1 MTKEHGKKKNR
12 LEGIARFI
20 VEKRKAIYLIYILLA
35 IFCCFS
41 AGWVSVDNTLTDY
54 LADDTETSR
63 GLKRMDEEFIT
74 YATAEVMVDNIS
86 YADAEVLCDTLEDI
100 EGVKSITFDDTT
112 KHYVDG
118 AALFSVTFD
127 GENDDPLCEESL
139 NKIETEMQDYDA
151 YISAELGNTKAETIA
166 KEINVVMVL
175 TCGIILA
182 VLLFTSRTY
191 MEVPVMIM
199 TFGAAAILNKGS
211 NFMFGEI
218 SFVSDSIAIV
228 LQLALAID
236 YAIILCHR
244 YMEERESSEPMDAVV
259 AALCKAIPEI
269 SGSCLTTLSGLAAM
283 AFMHFQIGLDMS
295 MVLIKAIILSI
306 LSVFTLMPGL
316 LYSFSSKIDSTHHR
330 NFVPNITG
338 FTNVVIRLRHVTP
351 IIFAVCLI
359 ASFLISQNCPYDT
372 AMSI

>member
-1 MTKEHGKKKNR
+1 
-12 LEGIARFI
+12 
-20 VEKRKAIYLIYILLA
+20 
-35 IFCCFS
+35 
-41 AGWVSVDNTLTDY
+41 
-54 LADDTETSR
+54 
-63 GLKRMDEEFIT
+63 MDEEFIT

-139 NKIETEMQDYDA
+139 HKIETEMQDYDA

-244 YMEERESSEPMDAVV
+244 YME
-259 AALCKAIPEI
+259 
-269 SGSCLTTLSGLAAM
+269 
-283 AFMHFQIGLDMS
+283 
-295 MVLIKAIILSI
+295 
-306 LSVFTLMPGL
+306 
-316 LYSFSSKIDSTHHR
+316 
-330 NFVPNITG
+330 
-338 FTNVVIRLRHVTP
+338 
-351 IIFAVCLI
+351 
-359 ASFLISQNCPYDT
+359 
-372 AMSI
+372 